1 MKAVEL
7 FCGAG
12 GMTEGLKQ
20 AGWDILFG
28 YDNWGPALKI
38 YKANHPKTVF
48 RGHPRSRY
56 STTVDANVDLADVL
70 KIAYDLEDYDL
81 DLICGGPPC
90 QDYSTAGSRKEADK
104 ARMTVAFASAIVT
117 RRPEWFLME
126 NVERA
131 RTSNTYQKARK
142 IFQRAGYGLTEEV
155 VDASFYGVPQT
166 RKRLIVVGRL
176 GERDGF
182 LQRAIRDAASKKP
195 MTLRDSFGTSIG
207 VHPGEGY
214 PKDARAIRISRRRRT
229 TLSIDEPC
237 LTIVSTARAPRGREQ
252 ELHAPEGPNSKADYA
267 NPDGI
272 PFLTFQEMAL
282 IQGFPITYD
291 WAGVAQGKHAAGL
304 AVANAVPPPLAA
316 ALGRIIKERHEGKSI
331 PAIEPGFDTWLRQ
344 TKGLSDNVARNRR
357 SQLNRA
363 RRLLKGRTF
372 SNPALEIAAL
382 EADERYQSFRDNT
395 RSDLK
400 KSLQLYVEWQ
410 DVYLPRQA
418 RRREEI
424 ETLRREFKEYNYP
437 INQRPNVLRRFIE
450 LFDTGHDDA
459 LKQVRLT
466 LPWKRDYYFFPEEE
480 DLIDEI
486 FEEERRLQN
495 PTQHLFGKRDSC
507 SAD

>member
-56 STTVDANVDLADVL
+56 STKVDANVDLADVL

-81 DLICGGPPC
+81 DVICGGPPC
-90 QDYSTAGSRKEADK
+90 QDYSTAGSRKEGDK

-117 RRPEWFLME
+117 RRPEWFFME

-131 RTSNTYQKARK
+131 QTSKTYQKARG
-142 IFQRAGYGLTEEV
+142 IFKRAGYGLTEEV
-155 VDASFYGVPQT
+155 VDASYYGVPQS

-182 LQRAIRDAASKKP
+182 LTSAIKKARSERP
-195 MTLRDSFGTSIG
+195 MTLRDAFGTSIG
-207 VHPGEGY
+207 VHPGDGFPE
-214 PKDARAIRISRRRRT
+214 DARAIRISRRRRT

-237 LTIVSTARAPRGREQ
+237 LTIVSTASAPRAGEQ
-252 ELHAPEGPNSKADYA
+252 ELHAPKGPNGKADYA
-267 NPDGI
+267 DPAAI

-282 IQGFPITYD
+282 IQGFPINYD
-291 WAGVAQGKHAAGL
+291 WSGVAEGKHAGGL

-316 ALGRIIKERHEGKSI
+316 ALGRVIKERHEGKSM

-344 TKGLSDNVARNRR
+344 TKGQSDSVARNRK

-372 SNPALEIAAL
+372 SNPALEIAEL
-382 EADERYQSFRDNT
+382 DADPQYQSLPDST

-400 KSLQLYVEWQ
+400 KALQLNVEWQ

-418 RRREEI
+418 RRSSEI
-424 ETLRREFKEYNYP
+424 KTLKGEFKEYRFP
-437 INQRPNVLRRFIE
+437 VSQRKSVLERFEE
-450 LFDTGHDDA
+450 LFDSGHDDA

-466 LPWKRDYYFFPEEE
+466 LPWKGDFYFDPEEYNFID
-480 DLIDEI
+480 DLY
-486 FEEERRLQN
+486 EEERRLQN
-495 PTQHLFGKRDSC
+495 PTRRLFGKRNSR

>member
-56 STTVDANVDLADVL
+56 STTVEANVDLADVL

-81 DLICGGPPC
+81 EIICGGPPC
-90 QDYSTAGSRKEADK
+90 QDYSTAGSRKEGDK

-117 RRPEWFLME
+117 RRPEWFFME

-131 RTSNTYQKARK
+131 QASKTYQKARG
-142 IFQRAGYGLTEEV
+142 IFKRAGYGLTEEV
-155 VDASFYGVPQT
+155 VDASYYGVPQS

-182 LQRAIRDAASKKP
+182 LTSAIKKARSERP
-195 MTLRDSFGTSIG
+195 MTLRDAFGTSIG
-207 VHPGEGY
+207 VHPGDGY
-214 PKDARAIRISRRRRT
+214 PDDARAIYIPRRRRT
-229 TLSIDEPC
+229 VISIDEPC
-237 LTIVSTARAPRGREQ
+237 LTIISSARAPRGNDRER
-252 ELHAPEGPNSKADYA
+252 HAPKGKNGRQDYA
-267 NPDGI
+267 CPDGI
-272 PFLTFQEMAL
+272 PLLTFQETAR
-282 IQGFPITYD
+282 IQGFPADYD
-291 WAGVAQGKHAAGL
+291 WAGVTEGKHAGGL

-316 ALGRIIKERHEGKSI
+316 AMGRIIKDRHEGKSI
-331 PAIEPGFDTWLRQ
+331 PAVEPGFDTWLRKD
-344 TKGLSDNVARNRR
+344 KGLSDGVARNRK

-372 SNPALEIAAL
+372 SNPALEIAEL
-382 EADERYQSFRDNT
+382 EADPQYQSLPDST
-395 RSDLK
+395 RSDVK
-400 KSLQLYVEWQ
+400 KALQLYVEWQ

-418 RRREEI
+418 RRSSEI
-424 ETLRREFKEYNYP
+424 KTLKGEFKEYRFP
-437 INQRPNVLRRFIE
+437 VSKRRSVLQRFEE
-450 LFDTGHDDA
+450 LFDCGHDDA

-466 LPWKRDYYFFPEEE
+466 LPWKGDFYFDPEEFNFID
-480 DLIDEI
+480 DLY
-486 FEEERRLQN
+486 EEERRLQN
-495 PTQHLFGKRDSC
+495 PTRRLFGKRNSR